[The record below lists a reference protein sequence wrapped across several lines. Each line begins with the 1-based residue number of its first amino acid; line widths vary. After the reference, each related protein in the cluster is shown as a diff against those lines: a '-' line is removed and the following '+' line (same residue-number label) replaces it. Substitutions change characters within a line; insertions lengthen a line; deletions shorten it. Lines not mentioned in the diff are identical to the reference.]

1 MSALHGLH
9 NIFLNPYKLNYTR
22 WNGTAITTSAWEY
35 QHKHILPNNRSTKKG
50 YSTKGI
56 ACTVF
61 SRNFKGLCNVAQ
73 VKNFWEFLCWT
84 IKSMTMF
91 LSYAQCNKMSSWNGL
106 YILFVSIYPGKCDL
120 SNENKLKDVNW
131 VKKQSVKKKNVLNYG
146 YKPINSPPFH
156 LNCCSSYLAF
166 VKT

>member
-1 MSALHGLH
+1 MAQLLQHLRG
-9 NIFLNPYKLNYTR
+9 NISTN
-22 WNGTAITTSAWEY
+22 ISY
-35 QHKHILPNNRSTKKG
+35 QIIAQQRRLIPPKVLLP
-50 YSTKGI
+50 I
-56 ACTVF
+56 ARMVF
-61 SRNFKGLCNVAQ
+61 PRNFKGLCNVAQ

-146 YKPINSPPFH
+146 YKPINSPP
-156 LNCCSSYLAF
+156 
-166 VKT
+166 